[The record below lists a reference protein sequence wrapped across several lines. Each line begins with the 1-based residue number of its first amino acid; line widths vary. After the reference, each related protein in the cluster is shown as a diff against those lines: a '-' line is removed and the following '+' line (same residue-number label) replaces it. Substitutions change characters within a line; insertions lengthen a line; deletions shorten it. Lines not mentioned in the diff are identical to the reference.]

1 MIFLWGNY
9 NDAAPTALKKWGWW
23 DIIPGRCLGLALAAP
38 LGLGILPGPSWIE
51 SLLSVLFSCSSCRS
65 RLKRLEMAIFIQ
77 AIRNMRF
84 VADNVVV

>member
-38 LGLGILPGPSWIE
+38 LGLGILPRLAHE
-51 SLLSVLFSCSSCRS
+51 ALLFSLCAQQFGQRPNKTGQRPVPPLHKAS
-65 RLKRLEMAIFIQ
+65 
-77 AIRNMRF
+77 
-84 VADNVVV
+84 